1 MCRLRPHF
9 VFEVLIEQRE
19 NWLSLLIGIHCFIS
33 FKLFTL
39 ARVPLKIYLI
49 DFSRKPKLN

>member
-1 MCRLRPHF
+1 MSAASAF
-9 VFEVLIEQRE
+9 VFEVLVQQRE